1 MSKMLVG
8 IVNKIIDNKTISV
21 TISRKV
27 PHSLYKKVIKINKK
41 YLVDKERETVL
52 CVGDS
57 VQISQT
63 KPVSKRK
70 KWAVV
75 NF

>member
-21 TISRKV
+21 IVSRRV

-41 YLVDKERETVL
+41 YLVDKESETVL

-57 VQISQT
+57 VKIFQT
-63 KPVSKRK
+63 KPVSRRK